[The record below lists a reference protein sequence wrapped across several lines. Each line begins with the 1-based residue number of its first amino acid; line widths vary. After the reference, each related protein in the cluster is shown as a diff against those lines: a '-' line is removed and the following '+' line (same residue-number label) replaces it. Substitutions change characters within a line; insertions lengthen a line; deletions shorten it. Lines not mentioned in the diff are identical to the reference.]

1 MSRLLIPEYKVVMLG
16 SGGVGKSML
25 TTRFINGNFSE
36 DYDPTIEDSYRK
48 QCEVDDM
55 TCVLDV
61 LDTAGQEEYIALR
74 DYHIRSGNCFVIVY
88 SILSKATLNEAEAIA
103 NKIFQTK
110 NTYDVPIVLVGNKC
124 DCATSRK
131 VTPEEGREV
140 AKRIKSGFYESSAKE
155 GIKVDDI
162 FIQCVRRT
170 KHFNKQIDQ
179 SGAQAAASAASA
191 QHSREPSTQTEK
203 TTGFEKLKSSTK
215 SWLPGRKSLSREKA
229 SAVNTPN
236 TTPPPQVTVLP
247 LKRYDTNI
255 PDYYLESFSSVTDR
269 PATGSTSKRSNTE
282 TSYSSSNNE
291 QATKGHTRD
300 HSGSSS
306 SSSTVGRRH
315 NDTRSTPPPKRAHN
329 YSNSEPFAKHGAGTR
344 SSPPPPRQIM
354 YTNLDKSLPQH
365 SDMSDPEVPSLKR
378 SLGTDTESQ
387 PTRRRIDKDS
397 IRVVSYDQKAKMNT
411 NKALPRPKRRG
422 AFPCPIL

>member
-25 TTRFINGNFSE
+25 TTRFINGNFTE

-124 DCATSRK
+124 DCASSRK

-140 AKRIKSGFYESSAKE
+140 AKRIKSGFYEASAKE

-162 FIQCVRRT
+162 FTQCVRRT
-170 KHFNKQIDQ
+170 KHFNKQIEQ
-179 SGAQAAASAASA
+179 SGTPAATSSTTA
-191 QHSREPSTQTEK
+191 QHSREPSTQTDK
-203 TTGFEKLKSSTK
+203 TTGFEKLRSSTK

-229 SAVNTPN
+229 SAVNSPDMTPS
-236 TTPPPQVTVLP
+236 PQVTVLP
-247 LKRYDTNI
+247 NKRYDSSI
-255 PDYYLESFSSVTDR
+255 PDYYLESYSGVTDR
-269 PATGSTSKRSNTE
+269 PAT
-282 TSYSSSNNE
+282 
-291 QATKGHTRD
+291 
-300 HSGSSS
+300 
-306 SSSTVGRRH
+306 
-315 NDTRSTPPPKRAHN
+315 
-329 YSNSEPFAKHGAGTR
+329 
-344 SSPPPPRQIM
+344 
-354 YTNLDKSLPQH
+354 
-365 SDMSDPEVPSLKR
+365 
-378 SLGTDTESQ
+378 
-387 PTRRRIDKDS
+387 
-397 IRVVSYDQKAKMNT
+397 
-411 NKALPRPKRRG
+411 
-422 AFPCPIL
+422 